1 MFEKDRTKFYFLELE
16 KRRRQECNYN
26 GKQYLYKVSSLE
38 TDVRSSGTAQCA
50 LLHPRCAIYVSF
62 QCYVTTPYS
71 IYIGLKDCPA
81 TRIDFQPC
89 DLYSVMLGIVKLL
102 KPDKNSNY
110 SEYTE
115 VPVWGGKER
124 LIITRVVDTDE
135 LPLDPKTYVGIRI
148 SQVNPRLIKERANNL
163 GISVYSLLNALP
175 ASTLAEKSI
184 MFSFADEGRVMHL
197 LTKANEALQLQ
208 YEIQS
213 QHYATFQIASRK
225 AKQNPVCTREDYYW
239 YVLGAFY
246 SLEVKDENKLPAY
259 FVLRLF
265 LKDYLCEKYSLYI
278 DKFCGCNFCFSSPRY
293 VK

>member
-1 MFEKDRTKFYFLELE
+1 M
-16 KRRRQECNYN
+16 
-26 GKQYLYKVSSLE
+26 
-38 TDVRSSGTAQCA
+38 
-50 LLHPRCAIYVSF
+50 
-62 QCYVTTPYS
+62 
-71 IYIGLKDCPA
+71 
-81 TRIDFQPC
+81 
-89 DLYSVMLGIVKLL
+89 
-102 KPDKNSNY
+102 
-110 SEYTE
+110 
-115 VPVWGGKER
+115 
-124 LIITRVVDTDE
+124 
-135 LPLDPKTYVGIRI
+135 
-148 SQVNPRLIKERANNL
+148 IKERANNL

-184 MFSFADEGRVMHL
+184 MFSPVDEARVMYL
-197 LTKANEALQLQ
+197 LSNANEALQLQ

-278 DKFCGCNFCFSSPRY
+278 DKFCGCNICFSSHRY
-293 VK
+293 VNQIPVGSRL